1 MPTNNSQALS
11 VHEIKALL
19 QRKYPGIRYFPSQRP
34 GWGYID
40 VPCDDDDNGGFDVEA
55 SGLMSDVCDSEEAA
69 WKSAFEKDQAIQAYA
84 RTRHG
89 PSPEPSDA
97 EIREQATWLSAE
109 QKCKRCDKT
118 RESHHKFNSA
128 TMNPSDGEWCYRDGY
143 HQFAPAS
150 PQPSAESA
158 QDEFESWWVDN
169 VNTLRIEAEEAS
181 EDGGYFCAKAA
192 WQASRNG
199 GKWSI

>member
-1 MPTNNSQALS
+1 MTTNNSQALS

-55 SGLMSDVCDSEEAA
+55 SGLMSDVCDSEEDA

-97 EIREQATWLSAE
+97 
-109 QKCKRCDKT
+109 
-118 RESHHKFNSA
+118 
-128 TMNPSDGEWCYRDGY
+128 
-143 HQFAPAS
+143 
-150 PQPSAESA
+150 
-158 QDEFESWWVDN
+158 
-169 VNTLRIEAEEAS
+169 
-181 EDGGYFCAKAA
+181 
-192 WQASRNG
+192 SRG
-199 GKWSI
+199 WHGH